1 MVRTASTKSCS
12 RTPANL
18 IDGRSGSGGATP
30 CSRNHQIRRQP
41 RAYCPPCTGARGCLL
56 GIRKSILN
64 EETELM
70 KQLFLPIALVL
81 VLTACASSSPSN
93 DDIESSR
100 LADPQYAYQDEG
112 LRWWR
117 RHWVQPYAFLRRV
130 TYTGSNWMLQIAPQA
145 QSPATLQL
153 TTQVG
158 DRPGPVLEFTCRDV
172 TVFSPFHSNF
182 EMSIDAQG
190 ERRWVTIAR
199 RTSPLTLS
207 IENADLVVR
216 ILTELEHASSFTI
229 AVRDAT
235 PVRAR
240 FVVDP
245 SASTFSEFRSACASQ
260 WRGPSGSEGD
270 V

>member
-1 MVRTASTKSCS
+1 MAGQDLVGQLPVLATTRSAGSLGRTA
-12 RTPANL
+12 
-18 IDGRSGSGGATP
+18 
-30 CSRNHQIRRQP
+30 
-41 RAYCPPCTGARGCLL
+41 PPCTGARGCLL

-93 DDIESSR
+93 DDIGSSR

-130 TYTGSNWMLQIAPQA
+130 TYTGSNWVLQIAPQA
-145 QSPATLQL
+145 QSLATLQL

-158 DRPGPVLEFTCRDV
+158 DRPGPVLEFRCRDGATSFNFRDV

-182 EMSIDAQG
+182 EMFIDAQG

-207 IENADLVVR
+207 IENSDLVVR

-240 FVVDP
+240 FVADP

-260 WRGPSGSEGD
+260 RRGPSGNEGD

>member
-1 MVRTASTKSCS
+1 
-12 RTPANL
+12 
-18 IDGRSGSGGATP
+18 
-30 CSRNHQIRRQP
+30 
-41 RAYCPPCTGARGCLL
+41 
-56 GIRKSILN
+56 
-64 EETELM
+64 M

-260 WRGPSGSEGD
+260 RRGPSGNEGD